1 MTRTRGGLSMVWLVN
16 LAALLAIGCGESFD
30 RPERLPG
37 WMVND
42 DSMGVPAQEVSMTG
56 HFVRGDLLESS
67 GVVASST
74 QPGVLFTINDS
85 GNEPLLFATDSTG
98 ADRGVWRVTGATN
111 DDWEAIADGPCENA
125 SQEQK

>member
-1 MTRTRGGLSMVWLVN
+1 MTHQHGNLTRICLVN

-30 RPERLPG
+30 RPQPLPS

-42 DSMGVPAQEVSMTG
+42 DSMGVPAQAVSMTG
-56 HFVRGDLLESS
+56 HFARNDLLESS
-67 GVVASST
+67 GVAVSAT

-98 ADRGVWRVTGATN
+98 ADRGVWRV
-111 DDWEAIADGPCENA
+111 
-125 SQEQK
+125 